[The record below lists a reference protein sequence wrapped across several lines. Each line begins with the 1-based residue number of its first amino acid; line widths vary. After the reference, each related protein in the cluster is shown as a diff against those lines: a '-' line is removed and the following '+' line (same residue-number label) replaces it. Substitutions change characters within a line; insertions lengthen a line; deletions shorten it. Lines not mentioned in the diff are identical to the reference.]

1 MAKSSK
7 NGLNPAPAQ
16 APSSPILEVE
26 LKFQVP
32 AERRDAARHWVTGDK
47 PAKPQH
53 LQAFYF
59 DTAGRKLAAAGLA
72 LRLRREDGAW
82 FQTLKGGGSDGL
94 TRHEHQVRLEAGP
107 AEGEEFPA
115 LDPCRHRQ
123 EQIGASLIAL
133 LATQPSDALHCIFR
147 TDIQRCRRHLQVSCG
162 SVELVFDEGE
172 LLAGSTEQPQRAAVC
187 ELEIELLSG
196 QPQAV
201 LEVARQ
207 HALRLGLWLDGRKKN
222 QLGDLLARGL
232 TMAPA
237 RMAQATAIHAAMSVQ
252 QALQQVLCSCQEQI
266 LANASQI
273 ASGNHVAEHVHQLRV
288 GLRRLRSGLRLFDRP
303 ELAAHAVRAQA
314 LAEGAANLFR
324 QLGAA
329 RDSDMLAADW
339 APLLEAAFASA
350 GVSAGE
356 PAFAFVSPISEAVLP
371 ALLVRESPAQNFLL
385 DLLGMIEA
393 LNDLPDPGAEPA
405 PLDRLLRRRLRRWHA
420 RACVD
425 AVGFA
430 LLDDEGR
437 HRLRK
442 RLKRLRY
449 GIEFSAGL
457 FDAERLRQGLKPLKQ
472 AQQLLGELNDLT
484 LALQAC
490 QAQLTQGPQ
499 AWFALAWFSARRDLL
514 KEQALPMLQA
524 FAAAPVPWK
533 G

>member
-47 PAKPQH
+47 PAKQQH

-72 LRLRREDGAW
+72 LRLRREDGVW

-107 AEGEEFPA
+107 AQGEEFPA

-133 LATQPSDALHCIFR
+133 LATQPSDALQCIFR
-147 TDIQRCRRHLQVSCG
+147 TDIQRCRRQLQVSCG

-237 RMAQATAIHAAMSVQ
+237 RMAQATAIHAAMSAQ

-288 GLRRLRSGLRLFDRP
+288 GLRRLRSGLRLFELP
-303 ELAAHAVRAQA
+303 ELAAHSVRAQA

-339 APLLEAAFASA
+339 APLLQAAFAAA

-356 PAFAFVSPISEAVLP
+356 PAFAFVSPISEAVPP

-405 PLDRLLRRRLRRWHA
+405 PLRRLLRRRLRRWHA

-430 LLDDEGR
+430 ELDDEGR

-514 KEQALPMLQA
+514 KQQALPMLQA

-533 G
+533 C